1 MGYGKAEVIIQ
12 HETSLLGVR
21 RRSPRAGCIWK
32 CRTRPSRARCRGP
45 TASGDYIYLG
55 GVEPGCVAI
64 GGGSEG
70 RAMRTR
76 TLSGLQCHHSAQR
89 DRTAVHL
96 CVEASGRKAERR
108 RGQEEEAGHR
118 GCGRLAVRQR
128 DPAETA
134 RAAAPS
140 AGGTP
145 ADDALSSTR
154 KSRISSSRRWEDGL
168 AAGAA
173 ARRHGARR
181 TAGRLVGAAERAR
194 RR

>member
-1 MGYGKAEVIIQ
+1 MR
-12 HETSLLGVR
+12 L
-21 RRSPRAGCIWK
+21 RSPRAGCIWK

-70 RAMRTR
+70 QAMRTR

-96 CVEASGRKAERR
+96 RVEASGRKAERR

-118 GCGRLAVRQR
+118 GCGRQAAG
-128 DPAETA
+128 PARSRGDGE
-134 RAAAPS
+134 RAEAPS

-145 ADDALSSTR
+145 ADDGPIVDEE
-154 KSRISSSRRWEDGL
+154 SRISSSRTWEDRL
-168 AAGAA
+168 AAGTP
-173 ARRHGARR
+173 ARRDGAPR
-181 TAGRLVGAAERAR
+181 TAERLVGAAERAR